1 MMIQLWRKSENLYVR
16 LPGEHRLMKTQYTLI
31 AFDMDGT
38 LLDPAK
44 EILPETRE
52 AVRRAEKAGKIVALC
67 TGRALAEVRP
77 YLESG
82 ALDGVRYAV
91 LCSGSLIYDLAAR
104 RMIGHTVF
112 ADREVSEI
120 LEAVRGR
127 NVQAQL
133 LSGGRAVLSRRAFQ
147 HLKEY
152 GMDQYTALYRDTAA
166 VAEDTEEMLR
176 KGELSCEKINLWHA
190 DCPEEGH
197 TAAEERAATEEKLAG
212 TGLVLARA
220 ERSNLEINP
229 PGTNKGAGL
238 SSLCS
243 ILRLPMEQVIAVG
256 DAENDRTMFA
266 RAGLAVAMGNAA
278 PEIRRLCGVTVA
290 DNAHDGCAEAVD
302 LLLGGRGEEFF
313 PDQAGT
319 EKTGTEEIEESVGPA
334 CK

>member
-1 MMIQLWRKSENLYVR
+1 MIIQLWRNSENLYVR
-16 LPGEHRLMKTQYTLI
+16 LPGKYRLMKTQYTLI

-44 EILPETRE
+44 KILPQTRE
-52 AVRRAEKAGKIVALC
+52 AVRRAAKAGKIVALC
-67 TGRALAEVRP
+67 TGRALAEVSP
-77 YLESG
+77 YLDAG
-82 ALDGVRYAV
+82 ALEGVRYAV
-91 LCSGSLIYDLAAR
+91 LCSGSLIYDLAAH

-112 ADREVSEI
+112 TARETAEI

-152 GMDQYTALYRDTAA
+152 GMDQYSALYRDTAA
-166 VAEDTEEMLR
+166 VAEDTAEMLQR
-176 KGELSCEKINLWHA
+176 GEISCEKINLWHA
-190 DCPEEGH
+190 DCPGTGH
-197 TAAEERAATEEKLAG
+197 TAVEERAVTEEKLDG

-229 PGTNKGAGL
+229 PGTSKGAGL
-238 SSLCS
+238 SSLCRM
-243 ILRLPMEQVIAVG
+243 LRLPMEQVIAVG

-278 PEIRRLCGVTVA
+278 PEIRKLCGMTVA
-290 DNAHDGCAEAVD
+290 DNAHGGCAEAVE
-302 LLLGGRGEEFF
+302 LLLGGRRGEFF

-319 EKTGTEEIEESVGPA
+319 DGAGTREMEEAAGPV

>member
-1 MMIQLWRKSENLYVR
+1 MKS
-16 LPGEHRLMKTQYTLI
+16 QYTLI

-44 EILPETRE
+44 EILPQTRE
-52 AVRRAEKAGKIVALC
+52 AVRRAAKEGKIVALC

-77 YLESG
+77 YLDAGDLE
-82 ALDGVRYAV
+82 GVRYAV

-112 ADREVSEI
+112 TGRETAEI
-120 LEAVRGR
+120 LEALRGR

-152 GMDQYTALYRDTAA
+152 GMDQYAALYRDTAA
-166 VAEDTEEMLR
+166 VAEDTAEMLQR
-176 KGELSCEKINLWHA
+176 GEISCEKINLWHA
-190 DCPEEGH
+190 DCPEKGH
-197 TAAEERAATEEKLAG
+197 TAAEERTVTEEKLAG

-229 PGTNKGAGL
+229 PGTNKGTGL

-266 RAGLAVAMGNAA
+266 CAGLAVAMGNAA
-278 PEIRRLCGVTVA
+278 PEIRKLCGVTVA

-302 LLLGGRGEEFF
+302 LLLGGRGGKLF
-313 PDQAGT
+313 PVQAGAD
-319 EKTGTEEIEESVGPA
+319 ETGTEGVGEA
-334 CK
+334 AEQVRK